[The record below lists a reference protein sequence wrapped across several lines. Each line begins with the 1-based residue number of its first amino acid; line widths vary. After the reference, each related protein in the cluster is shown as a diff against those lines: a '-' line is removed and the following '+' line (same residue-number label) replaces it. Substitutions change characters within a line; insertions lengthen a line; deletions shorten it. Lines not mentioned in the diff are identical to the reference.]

1 MTLMFNIPSGL
12 YFGLFQIPGDNHN
25 SVNIWVTV
33 HCCHHAGPL
42 CAGIGTRWMNYTLLT
57 ACLTALPP
65 ILMVKET
72 YRRSDIDG

>member
-1 MTLMFNIPSGL
+1 M
-12 YFGLFQIPGDNHN
+12 
-25 SVNIWVTV
+25 WVTV
-33 HCCHHAGPL
+33 HWCHHAGPL